1 MEIAA
6 LMFPALFALILL
18 GLPIAFSL
26 AIVAVGAAITAFGP
40 VAFNQLYGSF
50 YTASTNFILSAIPMF
65 ILMGA
70 LLERSGIAERLY
82 RVMNMWLGR
91 LPGGLAIATIA
102 MGAVFAAAA
111 GVVGAVEVMIGM
123 MAIPAMQ
130 KARYDNVL
138 IAGTI
143 CAGGSLGTM
152 IPPSV
157 IAVMYASLAQ
167 MSVGK
172 LLAGM
177 MLPGLLM
184 VVLFLAYIFVH
195 GLLRP
200 VPLAPET
207 RDECDRPLGEKL
219 WITAQVMVPVFGLI
233 FAVLGSILAGIAS
246 PTEAAAVGA
255 AGALL
260 LTMAN
265 GRFSLPMLGASL
277 RVTVRISA
285 MILLIVAAGTM
296 FMSSFAAN
304 GGARMIRDFIESAGL
319 GTAQMLMFFLLVV
332 FVLGFVLDWTA
343 NVLICV
349 PLFTPFIREAG
360 VDPIWFATMVLVVIQ
375 TGYLTPPM
383 ASSIFY
389 LKSIA
394 PPDMTYGQMCR
405 GVLPF
410 IAMQVFTLILIAL
423 FPALATWLPERI
435 VGF

>member
-1 MEIAA
+1 MLVSA
-6 LMFPALFALILL
+6 LMFPGLFVLVLAGI
-18 GLPIAFSL
+18 PIAFSL
-26 AIVAVGAAITAFGP
+26 AIVAVSAGAFAFGP
-40 VAFNQLYGSF
+40 HIFNQLYGSF
-50 YTASTNFILSAIPMF
+50 YTAATNFILSAIPMF

-70 LLERSGIAERLY
+70 ILERSGIAERLFKT
-82 RVMNMWLGR
+82 MQIWLKG
-91 LPGGLAIATIA
+91 LPGGLAVATIA

-130 KARYDNVL
+130 KYRYDNRL

-167 MSVGK
+167 LSVGEV
-172 LLAGM
+172 LAGM
-177 MLPGLLM
+177 MFPGLIM
-184 VVLFLAYIFVH
+184 IALFIGYLLIH
-195 GLLRP
+195 GMIRP
-200 VPLAPET
+200 PEKVPELEEE
-207 RDECDRPLGEKL
+207 DEMPLGEKL
-219 WITAQVMVPVFGLI
+219 RLTCSTLLPVIALI
-233 FAVLGSILAGIAS
+233 FAVLGSLLAGIAS

-255 AGALL
+255 IGALIL
-260 LTMAN
+260 CIAY
-265 GRFSLPMLGASL
+265 GRFSMSVMRESL
-277 RVTVRISA
+277 AITVRISA

-296 FMSSFAAN
+296 FMGVFAAN
-304 GGARMIRDFIESAGL
+304 GGAQLIRGFLEGSGL
-319 GTAQMLMFFLLVV
+319 GTTGMIIFFLIVV
-332 FVLGFVLDWTA
+332 FILGFVLDWTA

-349 PLFTPFIREAG
+349 PLFTPFIRSAG
-360 VDPIWFATMVLVVIQ
+360 VDPVWFATLVIIVIQ

-394 PPDMTYGQMCR
+394 PPNMTYGQMCR
-405 GVLPF
+405 GVIPF
-410 IAMQVFTLILIAL
+410 ILLQILTLLLVVA
-423 FPALATWLPERI
+423 FPVTATWLPSKI

>member
-207 RDECDRPLGEKL
+207 REECDRPLGEKL

-260 LTMAN
+260 LTLAN

-423 FPALATWLPERI
+423 FPALVTWLPERI